1 MTTNVIRERA
11 LKGISMEFMAVKMS
25 LVVVQRRFFN
35 GYKRYWR
42 HVAVRVKRD

>member
-11 LKGISMEFMAVKMS
+11 LKGISMEFMAIKMS

-35 GYKRYWR
+35 GFKRYWR
-42 HVAVRVKRD
+42 PLRVKRD